1 MSFAP
6 PPGSPFSGPTGS
18 GLPFAGIPPE
28 LADRAQRILDREPE
42 HAVPAVDF
50 AHVTEDSRPFTL
62 RRFLAPN
69 RAGLV
74 VALVLVTLETLSL
87 LAGPLLVQAGV
98 DRGIIP
104 KDFHVLMV
112 VAALYLGV
120 IVANVM
126 LGWARG
132 SWTTRLGERLMEQL
146 RLRVFTHLQRL
157 SLDYYEREKAG
168 VIMTRMTSDVE
179 NLTALFQEGLV
190 QMAVQALTVVI
201 IAGLMLSLDLRLGLI
216 ILLAVVPVLMGTSLW
231 YRRASTRAYDD
242 VRDRISDV
250 LSDLQE
256 SLSGVRTVAAFDR
269 GRRNTE
275 HHAELAGDYYSANL
289 VTARIGAIFG
299 SVGETLGILGQVVI
313 LGVGG
318 LMVRNGDLS
327 LGRLFSFLLFLG
339 MLFAPVQQLVQ
350 LYTTYQQGRSSVSK
364 LAELLASTPGV
375 LEARDAR
382 TLPGIEGRIELRDV
396 HFAYRTGDADDADGA
411 DGADGADR
419 PDAPHGGDEV
429 GDDGGAE
436 FGPEVLGGLDL
447 VVEAGETLAVVGP
460 TGAGKSTVAKL
471 VARFYDPT
479 SGAVLI
485 DGIDLR
491 TVTLRS
497 LRQQLGVVPQEAF
510 LFHGTVRDN
519 LCFARPEAGDDE
531 VMEACRAVGID
542 DLVARLPE
550 GLDTPVHERGV
561 SLSAGERQL
570 LGLGRAFLARPRVL
584 ILDEATSNLDPSAER
599 RVERALD
606 NLLEGRTAMV
616 VAHRLA
622 TARRADRIAVIDRP
636 GPGRAAVVVE
646 LGTHD
651 ELISLGGRYASMY
664 ATWEQHLTDAERAG
678 STGPVTDVA

>member
-1 MSFAP
+1 MSFGP
-6 PPGSPFSGPTGS
+6 PPGSPLAGPTGS

-28 LADRAQRILDREPE
+28 LAERAQRILDAEPD
-42 HAVPAVDF
+42 HDVPRIDF
-50 AHVTEDSRPFTL
+50 AHVTEDTRPFTL
-62 RRFLAPN
+62 RRFLAPHK
-69 RAGLV
+69 AGLA

-98 DRGIIP
+98 DRGITP
-104 KDFHVLMV
+104 KDFQVVLV
-112 VAALYLGV
+112 VSGLYLLV
-120 IVANVM
+120 IVANIA
-126 LGWARG
+126 LGWLRG
-132 SWTTRLGERLMEQL
+132 GWTTRLGERLMEQL

-190 QMAVQALTVVI
+190 QMAVQGLTVVI
-201 IAGLMLSLDLRLGLI
+201 IAGIMLSLDLRLGAV
-216 ILLAVVPVLMGTSLW
+216 ILLAVVPVLVATSIW
-231 YRRASTRAYDD
+231 YRGASTRGYDQ
-242 VRDRISDV
+242 VRDRIADL

-256 SLSGVRTVAAFDR
+256 SLSGVRTVAAYDR
-269 GRRNTE
+269 GARNID
-275 HHAELAGDYYSANL
+275 HHEGLADDYYRANL
-289 VTARIGAIFG
+289 VTARTGAVFG
-299 SVGETLGILGQVVI
+299 SIGETLGVLGQVVI
-313 LGVGG
+313 LAVGG
-318 LMVRNGDLS
+318 LMVRSGDLS

-364 LAELLASTPGV
+364 LAELLATTPGV
-375 LEARDAR
+375 QEAPDAVP
-382 TLPGIEGRIELRDV
+382 LPEISGRIELRDV
-396 HFAYRTGDADDADGA
+396 HFAYRVGPDQDGA
-411 DGADGADR
+411 GDGTGPGGTEGGTAHDGL
-419 PDAPHGGDEV
+419 
-429 GDDGGAE
+429 
-436 FGPEVLGGLDL
+436 GPEVLGGLDL

-479 SGAVLI
+479 AGAVLI

-491 TVTLRS
+491 TVTLGS
-497 LRQQLGVVPQEAF
+497 LRRQLGVVPQEAF

-519 LCFARPEAGDDE
+519 LCFAWPDAPDDQ
-531 VMEACRAVGID
+531 VMAACRAVGID
-542 DLVARLPE
+542 DLVDRLPD

-584 ILDEATSNLDPSAER
+584 ILDEATSNLDPSAEQ

-606 NLLEGRTAMV
+606 ALLEGRTAVV

-622 TARRADRIAVIDRP
+622 TARRADRIAVVDRP
-636 GPGRAAVVVE
+636 APGRAAVVVE

-651 ELISLGGRYASMY
+651 ELVARGGRYASMY
-664 ATWEQHLTDAERAG
+664 ATWEQHLTEGERSGA
-678 STGPVTDVA
+678 A

>member
-1 MSFAP
+1 MSYGP
-6 PPGSPFSGPTGS
+6 PPGSPLGAPTGS

-28 LADRAQRILDREPE
+28 LADRAQRILDLEPV
-42 HAVPAVDF
+42 HDVAPVDF
-50 AHVTEDSRPFTL
+50 AHTADDARPFTL
-62 RRFLAPN
+62 RRFLSPHRGAL
-69 RAGLV
+69 A
-74 VALVLVTLETLSL
+74 VALVLVTLETLTL
-87 LAGPLLVQAGV
+87 LAGPLLVQVGV
-98 DRGIIP
+98 DRGITP
-104 KDFHVLMV
+104 KDFGVLLA
-112 VAALYLGV
+112 VAVIYLGV
-120 IVANVM
+120 ILGNVV

-132 SWTTRLGERLMEQL
+132 RWTTQLGERLMEQL

-157 SLDYYEREKAG
+157 SLEYYEREKAG

-190 QMAVQALTVVI
+190 QMAVQGLTVVI
-201 IAGLMLSLDLRLGLI
+201 IAVLMLTLDLRLGAI
-216 ILLAVVPVLMGTSLW
+216 ILLAVVPVLVGTSVW
-231 YRRASTRAYDD
+231 YRRASTRGYDA
-242 VRDRISDV
+242 VRDRISEV

-256 SLSGVRTVAAFDR
+256 SLSGVRTVAAFSR
-269 GRRNTE
+269 AARNND
-275 HHAELAGDYYSANL
+275 HHDELVGDYYRANL
-289 VTARIGAIFG
+289 VTARTGAIFG
-299 SVGETLGILGQVVI
+299 SIGETLGILGQVVI

-318 LMVRNGDLS
+318 LMVRNGDMS
-327 LGRLFSFLLFLG
+327 LGRLFSFLLYLG
-339 MLFAPVQQLVQ
+339 LLFAPVQQLVQ

-364 LAELLASTPGV
+364 LAELLATSPGV
-375 LEARDAR
+375 VEAPDA
-382 TLPGIEGRIELRDV
+382 TPLPRIDGRIELRDV
-396 HFAYRTGDADDADGA
+396 HFAYRVGDAT
-411 DGADGADR
+411 
-419 PDAPHGGDEV
+419 
-429 GDDGGAE
+429 DDGSDSAAFGTE
-436 FGPEVLGGLDL
+436 YGPEVLGGLDL

-479 SGAVLI
+479 AGAVLI

-491 TVTLRS
+491 SVTLRS
-497 LRQQLGVVPQEAF
+497 LREQLGVVPQEAF

-519 LCFARPEAGDDE
+519 LCFARPDAPDDE

-542 DLVARLPE
+542 DLVDRLPE

-599 RVERALD
+599 KVERALD
-606 NLLEGRTAMV
+606 VLLEGRTAVV

-636 GPGRAAVVVE
+636 APGVPAVVVE

-651 ELISLGGRYASMY
+651 ELVERGGRYAAMY
-664 ATWEQHLTDAERAG
+664 ATWEQHLTAAERAAG
-678 STGPVTDVA
+678 PGEVTGVA